1 MPRTKNKKHSPF
13 YMGAMAK
20 YCDLAIGGHPS
31 ARPSGEEQTAWFAK
45 HLRRKG
51 EAMADTEVSGVE
63 SMKKVYCKMR
73 RSPWNCSFDESTLN
87 KVCGMI
93 GNDVDFADFKTYA
106 DFKKWMGEPPKGD
119 DNWLATIARE
129 RIQQLFEE
137 TQKQKM
143 LIRNVDLM
151 ALSLTFDIEKIE
163 HYFLVGNLSAAET
176 NKHAKTQKKHLEEL
190 TKLTEFAMQEIAA
203 ESFLKVFNTVFV
215 YDGSK
220 LSIDTLTSKLWDIAW
235 KIDRYLQETAK
246 SGTNLI
252 RHRLDL
258 KCNLIKTAEA
268 MGKNE
273 IAQLLN
279 RELFE
284 LIAENAPKNTFEVS
298 PLISHHLSNCFINPH
313 VSTPICDEL
322 IPQKLLPA
330 LYYYLLGV
338 IRYYQG
344 RSFYPEA
351 VHNLHRALEH
361 RAQTEFNKSM
371 EAAHAYYLLS
381 RIQHEMGH
389 VNESMTLSEKANAI
403 LRQAALMNNPSFN
416 HPTDSPE

>member
-1 MPRTKNKKHSPF
+1 MPRTKNKKHSPY

-45 HLRRKG
+45 HLRKKG
-51 EAMADTEVSGVE
+51 EIQADIEVSGVE
-63 SMKKVYCKMR
+63 SLKKVYCKMR

-93 GNDVDFADFKTYA
+93 GRDVEFADFSTYE

-119 DNWLATIARE
+119 ENWLATIARE

-143 LIRNVDLM
+143 LIRNADLM

-176 NKHAKTQKKHLEEL
+176 NKHVKTQKKHLEEL
-190 TKLTEFAMQEIAA
+190 TKLTEFAMQEIAT

-220 LSIDTLTSKLWDIAW
+220 LTTDTLTSKLWDIAW

-246 SGTNLI
+246 PGTGLL

-258 KCNLIKTAEA
+258 KRNLTKTAAA
-268 MGKNE
+268 MGQAE
-273 IAQLLN
+273 IAQQVN

-284 LIAENAPKNTFEVS
+284 LIAENTPKNTFEA
-298 PLISHHLSNCFINPH
+298 PHLISHHLSNCFINPQLYH
-313 VSTPICDEL
+313 LPLEDTPVLEEL
-322 IPQKLLPA
+322 ASLKPQPPF
-330 LYYYLLGV
+330 YYYLLGV
-338 IRYYQG
+338 IRYYRG
-344 RSFYPEA
+344 PSFYPEA
-351 VHNLHRALEH
+351 VQNLHRALQH
-361 RAQTEFNKSM
+361 LTQTECSKSL
-371 EAAHAYYLLS
+371 EAAHAECLLS
-381 RIQHEMGH
+381 RIQHEMGY
-389 VNESMTLSEKANAI
+389 LSESI
-403 LRQAALMNNPSFN
+403 ALSENQTMF
-416 HPTDSPE
+416 